1 MALPPPPFLASI
13 FAPVV
18 LVIVFLWW
26 SFLRGLHRSIPR
38 VPRSTKSSQGLR
50 VGFLHPDFGI
60 GGAENLV
67 VSAAVALQQ
76 RGAHVTVFTAHHDV
90 THCFEETR
98 GDGPLAAHVRVHGDF
113 LPQTILG
120 KLYALCAVL
129 RVLFVTLCIALY
141 YIEDIDVFV
150 VDQVSIS
157 IPFLRALGK
166 PVLFYGHFPDKLLC
180 IRSDSP
186 WKKLYR
192 MPLDYLEEITTACS
206 DLIVVN
212 SKFTRGVF
220 RDVFSSLQQ
229 KELGVL
235 YPPVD
240 VKAYEATA
248 DVNVERNPGLFVS
261 LNRFERKKNI
271 ALAIEALVELRRKV
285 TNDIFSEVKLVIAGG
300 YDPLN
305 TENREHLG
313 ELQDAV
319 EKHGL
324 KDHVEFRTSVSNNMK
339 LGLLRTAHAI
349 LYTPD
354 REHFGIV
361 PVEAMACGTPVV
373 AVSSGGPLESVVDG
387 ETGYLCEQKPEAFA
401 DAMAKLCGPTNDVNV
416 AAMGAKGKD
425 RAHKMFSLE
434 TFGDTLFELVNQV
447 LYGYKSS

>member
-1 MALPPPPFLASI
+1 MTIL
-13 FAPVV
+13 
-18 LVIVFLWW
+18 LWW
-26 SFLRGLHRSIPR
+26 AFLRGLHCSLPR
-38 VPRSTKSSQGLR
+38 AERPKTPKSLR

-67 VSAAVALQQ
+67 VNAAVALQQ
-76 RGAHVTVFTAHHDV
+76 RGAQVTVFTAHHDV

-98 GDGPLAAHVRVHGDF
+98 GDGPLAKHVRVHGDF

-120 KLYALCAVL
+120 KLYAFCAVL
-129 RVLFVTLCIALY
+129 RVLFVTLCVALY
-141 YIEDIDVFV
+141 YIDEIDVFV

-192 MPLDYLEEITTACS
+192 LPLDYLEEITTACS

-220 RDVFSSLQQ
+220 REALPSVQK

-248 DVNVERNPGLFVS
+248 NADAERDTGLFVS
-261 LNRFERKKNI
+261 LNRFERKKNV
-271 ALAIEALVELRRKV
+271 ALAVEALVELRGKLSTDEFKR
-285 TNDIFSEVKLVIAGG
+285 VKLIVAGG

-305 TENREHLG
+305 TENREHLK
-313 ELQDAV
+313 ELQDEVA
-319 EKHGL
+319 KHDL
-324 KDHVEFRTSVSNNMK
+324 KEHVEFRTSVSNDMK
-339 LGLLRTAHAI
+339 LQLLRKAHAI

-361 PVEAMACGTPVV
+361 PVEAMACGTPVI
-373 AVSSGGPLESVVDG
+373 AVSSGGPLESVADG
-387 ETGYLCEQKPEAFA
+387 ETGFLCEQKAEAFA
-401 DAMAKLCGPTNDVNV
+401 DAMAKLCGPSKSDKV
-416 AAMGAKGKD
+416 AEMGANGKQ
-425 RAHKMFSLE
+425 RAQEIFSLE
-434 TFGDTLFELVNQV
+434 TFGDTLLELVNQV
-447 LYGYKSS
+447 VYGEKAA